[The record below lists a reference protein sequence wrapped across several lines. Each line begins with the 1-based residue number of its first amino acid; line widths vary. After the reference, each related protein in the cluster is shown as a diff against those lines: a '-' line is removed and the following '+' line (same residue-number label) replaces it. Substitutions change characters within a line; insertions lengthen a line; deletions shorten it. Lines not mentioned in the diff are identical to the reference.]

1 MKVATH
7 WGVKHD
13 ILCAGKEET
22 YRFVFDVIDELCELF
37 PDKLIH
43 LGGDEAVKMRWKLCP
58 DCQKLMQKEG
68 LESEEQLQHYFMSR
82 VNQYVKQKGFTSI
95 MWNYDGL
102 ENTDRL
108 DKDIIWQMC
117 GVNRKNGIVEKELAS
132 GRKMYNSSAIPYYL
146 DFPYGWTNLKKVYE
160 FEPEMGE
167 NMFGVEAPL
176 WTEYVPTMKKAEYCT
191 FPRLGA
197 VAEIAWSAKE
207 DRSYD
212 RFEAGLPEYFDLLNA
227 YHVHY
232 ATMKQA
238 MPSFLRG
245 KCQALWF
252 DRRVLHWQGLHNLV
266 DDALVEAAQ
275 KKAVK
280 QP

>member
-1 MKVATH
+1 
-7 WGVKHD
+7 
-13 ILCAGKEET
+13 
-22 YRFVFDVIDELCELF
+22 
-37 PDKLIH
+37 
-43 LGGDEAVKMRWKLCP
+43 
-58 DCQKLMQKEG
+58 
-68 LESEEQLQHYFMSR
+68 
-82 VNQYVKQKGFTSI
+82 
-95 MWNYDGL
+95 
-102 ENTDRL
+102 
-108 DKDIIWQMC
+108 
-117 GVNRKNGIVEKELAS
+117 
-132 GRKMYNSSAIPYYL
+132 
-146 DFPYGWTNLKKVYE
+146 
-160 FEPEMGE
+160 MGE